1 MKKLYICPMTEIV
14 KVATSKMIAASIEI
28 EINSTD
34 EAVNAG
40 DAAARE
46 GGGFWD
52 DYEEEW

>member
-14 KVATSKMIAASIEI
+14 KVVTSKMILAVSSI
-28 EINSTD
+28 EINSD
-34 EAVNAG
+34 GDDVDAG

-52 DYEEEW
+52 DDDE

>member
-14 KVATSKMIAASIEI
+14 KVVTSKMILAASTIG
-28 EINSTD
+28 INSTD
-34 EAVNAG
+34 DAVDAG

-52 DYEEEW
+52 DDDE

>member
-14 KVATSKMIAASIEI
+14 KVVTSKMIAASIEI
-28 EINSTD
+28 NSNG
-34 EAVNAG
+34 EAVDAG

-52 DYEEEW
+52 DDDE

>member
-14 KVATSKMIAASIEI
+14 KVVTSKMMAASTI
-28 EINSTD
+28 EINSTAD
-34 EAVNAG
+34 EVDAG

-52 DYEEEW
+52 DDEEE

>member
-14 KVATSKMIAASIEI
+14 KIATSKMIAASIVI

-34 EAVNAG
+34 EAVDAG

-46 GGGFWD
+46 GGFWD

>member
-14 KVATSKMIAASIEI
+14 KVVTSKMILAASIEI
-28 EINSTD
+28 NNTD
-34 EAVNAG
+34 EAVDAG

-52 DYEEEW
+52 DDDE